1 MARKANSGDTA
12 YNARR
17 REYRAAQ
24 RYLKKAEQSSG
35 VTAARNKAL
44 AKTHLQNA
52 LDTYDPSQNQKISA
66 PITNLAAQLGV
77 DIQGSRAQYINA
89 TSKER
94 QAAIQG
100 STSALEGSLKDP
112 YQRKVA
118 ETEALMQN
126 KTIGRRIMGGIV
138 DIWRD
143 DVKKGKSAIENRKAA
158 TKAIFDYF
166 KVDNWYEVIEK
177 LMQAA
182 GSKLFDTSADEE
194 IYDVVRITLQ
204 TKINNNTLVA

>member
-1 MARKANSGDTA
+1 MARKAKSGDTA

-35 VTAARNKAL
+35 ATAARNKAI

-100 STSALEGSLKDP
+100 STSALESSLKDP

-126 KTIGRRIMGGIV
+126 KTIGRRIMGGLV

-143 DVKKGKSAIENRKAA
+143 VVKKGKSAIENRKAA

-166 KVDNWYEVIEK
+166 KVDNWYEVIDK

-182 GSKLFDTSADEE
+182 GSELFDMSADEE

-204 TKINNNTLVA
+204 TKVNNNTLVA

>member
-1 MARKANSGDTA
+1 MARKAKSGDIA

-35 VTAARNKAL
+35 ATAARNRAI

-66 PITNLAAQLGV
+66 PITNLATQLGV
-77 DIQGSRAQYINA
+77 DIQGSRSQYINA

-112 YQRKVA
+112 YKRKVA

-126 KTIGRRIMGGIV
+126 KTIGRRIMGGLV

-143 DVKKGKSAIENRKAA
+143 VVKKGKSAIENRKAA
-158 TKAIFDYF
+158 TKAIFNYF

-182 GSKLFDTSADEE
+182 GSELFDMSADEE

>member
-1 MARKANSGDTA
+1 MARKAKSSDSA

-24 RYLKKAEQSSG
+24 RYMKKAEESSG
-35 VTAARNKAL
+35 ATAARNRAI

-77 DIQGSRAQYINA
+77 DIQGSRTQYINA
-89 TSKER
+89 SEEQRKAVIE
-94 QAAIQG
+94 G

-126 KTIGRRIMGGIV
+126 KTIGRRIMGGLV

-143 DVKKGKSAIENRKAA
+143 VVKKGKSAIENRKAA

-177 LMQAA
+177 LMEAS
-182 GSKLFDTSADEE
+182 GSELFDTSADEE

>member
-1 MARKANSGDTA
+1 MARKAKSGDTA

-35 VTAARNKAL
+35 ATAARNKAL

-77 DIQGSRAQYINA
+77 DIQESRAQYINA
-89 TSKER
+89 TAKER
-94 QAAIQG
+94 ESAIQG

-126 KTIGRRIMGGIV
+126 KTIGRRIMGGLV

-143 DVKKGKSAIENRKAA
+143 VVKKGKSAIENRKAA

-166 KVDNWYEVIEK
+166 EVDNWYEVIEK

-182 GSKLFDTSADEE
+182 GSELFDTSADEE

>member
-1 MARKANSGDTA
+1 MARKAKSGDSA

-24 RYLKKAEQSSG
+24 RYLKKAEESSG
-35 VTAARNKAL
+35 ATAARNKAI

-77 DIQGSRAQYINA
+77 DIQGSRKQYINA
-89 TSKER
+89 SEER
-94 QAAIQG
+94 RAAAVKASIG
-100 STSALEGSLKDP
+100 ALESSLKDP

-126 KTIGRRIMGGIV
+126 KTIGRRIMGGLV

-143 DVKKGKSAIENRKAA
+143 VVKKGKSASENRKAA
-158 TKAIFDYF
+158 EKAIFDYF
-166 KVDNWYEVIEK
+166 KVDNWYEVIDK

-182 GSKLFDTSADEE
+182 GSELFDMSADEE

>member
-1 MARKANSGDTA
+1 MTRKAKSGDTA

-35 VTAARNKAL
+35 ATAARNKAL

-77 DIQGSRAQYINA
+77 DIQGSRSQYINA

-100 STSALEGSLKDP
+100 SISALEGSLKDP

-126 KTIGRRIMGGIV
+126 KTIGRRIMGGLV

-143 DVKKGKSAIENRKAA
+143 VVKKGKTAIENRKAA

-166 KVDNWYEVIEK
+166 KVDNWYEVIDK

-182 GSKLFDTSADEE
+182 GSELFDTSADQE

>member
-1 MARKANSGDTA
+1 MARKAKSGDTA

-24 RYLKKAEQSSG
+24 RYLKKAEESSG
-35 VTAARNKAL
+35 ATAARNRAI

-126 KTIGRRIMGGIV
+126 KTIGRRIMGGLV

-143 DVKKGKSAIENRKAA
+143 VVKKGKSAIENRKAS

-166 KVDNWYEVIEK
+166 KTDNWYDVINKIQESI
-177 LMQAA
+177 
-182 GSKLFDTSADEE
+182 GSDLFDMSSEQE
-194 IYDVVRITLQ
+194 IYDTVRIKLQ
-204 TKINNNTLVA
+204 TMVINNTLVA

>member
-1 MARKANSGDTA
+1 MARDRKPSDDVR
-12 YNARR
+12 NARR

-24 RYLKKAEQSSG
+24 RYLKKAEESSG
-35 VTAARNKAL
+35 ATAARNRAI

-52 LDTYDPSQNQKISA
+52 LDTYDPSQNQKLAA
-66 PITNLAAQLGV
+66 PIVNIAAQLGMDV
-77 DIQGSRAQYINA
+77 QGSRREYINA
-89 TSKER
+89 SEER
-94 QAAIQG
+94 RKAAVAS

-126 KTIGRRIMGGIV
+126 KTIGRRIMGGLV

-143 DVKKGKSAIENRKAA
+143 VVKKGKSAIENRKAA
-158 TKAIFDYF
+158 TRAIFDYF

-182 GSKLFDTSADEE
+182 GSELFDMSADEE